1 MMQLT
6 ESTLQFGARPVF
18 RVVGWGALE
27 TVVCRCTHSAIWRAG
42 IACCLRGMG
51 IALWTGFTTFP
62 FKEVPLHFE
71 LICVKTNR
79 IRTMLR
85 ACIFLYFVRQSWLS
99 SPLLQRVH
107 LSGPSSVHSRHV
119 RWQRWHCLSL
129 LYFPGSQLITHFPL
143 SKSLP
148 KNKTEICPHTVHL
161 LLSHWGFIWLV
172 MWWFVHTSP
181 GGSTA
186 DAVFTLGSSALWA
199 GWGTQFTFIRF
210 A

>member
-1 MMQLT
+1 MPLT
-6 ESTLQFGARPVF
+6 QSTLQFGTRPVF
-18 RVVGWGALE
+18 RVVGGGAVE
-27 TVVCRCTHSAIWRAG
+27 TVACRSTHSAIWRAG
-42 IACCLRGMG
+42 ITCSLRGMG

-85 ACIFLYFVRQSWLS
+85 ACIFLYFMRQSWLS
-99 SPLLQRVH
+99 LPLLQRVH
-107 LSGPSSVHSRHV
+107 LWGPSSVHSRHV
-119 RWQRWHCLSL
+119 WWQRWHRLSL
-129 LYFPGSQLITHFPL
+129 LYFPGSQLITHCPL

-148 KNKTEICPHTVHL
+148 KNKNWNLSPHSAPLVSLGLYLTVVL
-161 LLSHWGFIWLV
+161 WWL
-172 MWWFVHTSP
+172 VHTSP

-186 DAVFTLGSSALWA
+186 DAVFTLRSSALWA
-199 GWGTQFTFIRF
+199 GWGTQFTFISF